1 MGRQIN
7 LDEGEGKIQSAST
20 VDSVYQPCTV
30 LSVEF
35 ECEKQLTFDD
45 TPDNYL
51 TYLECDWVPERSN
64 GYMGTSGTWN
74 YMLTCVP
81 RPAVATVTRDYIDTQ
96 SLASQMGLSLTVG
109 GTPMKVKNP
118 VINLSFLW
126 TVREIRRQGMND
138 AYTEMDMSKAPFLY
152 FNDTEMMSGTW
163 GSLMSRTSLQLQN
176 VNEVFAGT
184 DMVFLVDDRVARENT
199 SGLYA
204 TVWDEAE
211 FIDRLLGL
219 KLRFITASPMV
230 FGSLY
235 TIKFSNTD
243 ALDQEVPFLC
253 MRVERNLLEP
263 MGWNCLLAS
272 VDFPTK

>member
-7 LDEGEGKIQSAST
+7 LDEGEGKIQGAT
-20 VDSVYQPCTV
+20 TLDSVYQPCTI
-30 LSVEF
+30 LTVEF
-35 ECEKQLTFDD
+35 ESPRQLNFDD

-51 TYLECDWVPERSN
+51 TYLDCDWVPERCH
-64 GYMGTSGTWN
+64 GYMGTSGTWH
-74 YMLTCVP
+74 YSAMCLP
-81 RPAVATVTRDYIDTQ
+81 RPAFATVTSDYMDTM
-96 SLASQMGLSLTVG
+96 SLASQVGLSLTVG
-109 GTPMKVKNP
+109 GAPMKVKNP
-118 VINLSFLW
+118 ITNLSFLW

-163 GSLMSRTSLQLQN
+163 GSLMSRTSAQLQN
-176 VNEVFAGT
+176 VSEVFAGT
-184 DMVFLVDDRVARENT
+184 DMVVVDEDRLSRENT

-204 TVWDEAE
+204 TVWKESE

-243 ALDQEVPFLC
+243 ALDQEKPFLC